1 MKKLLII
8 LFTLML
14 VGCATQKHI
23 SSTETFHKKDTVTVE
38 KIEYVEK
45 EIIKSVPDSASMQ
58 ALLECD
64 SLGQVYIKQ
73 LLDYQSGKYIKPKIK
88 LVDNIIKVEA
98 KVDSMS
104 IYHEYYKK
112 YNKEDSLSSVIQT
125 LQKEEEIKADE
136 NVQKTKQ
143 LNAYKWILIS
153 IGAILLICFGI
164 FLYIKKLIPVHD
176 R

>member
-8 LFTLML
+8 LFALML
-14 VGCATQKHI
+14 VGCATQKHA
-23 SSTETFHKKDTVTVE
+23 SSTETSHKKDTVTVE

-98 KVDSMS
+98 KVDSMA
-104 IYHEYYKK
+104 IYREYHKK
-112 YNKEDSLSSVIQT
+112 YSKEDSLSSVIQT

-136 NVQKTKQ
+136 NIQKTKQ

-153 IGAILLICFGI
+153 IGVILLICFGI
-164 FLYIKKLIPVHD
+164 FLYVKKTHP
-176 R
+176 RSR